1 LGLNLSRIQKN
12 MSMLD
17 LIIEQNPEDEFL
29 KADGL
34 DEAII
39 GYDDQTGRLIYSMSK
54 IIDILI
60 INDEMTEEDA
70 LEHYYYNIHGG
81 YVGEKT
87 PIWCNDY
94 F

>member
-1 LGLNLSRIQKN
+1 
-12 MSMLD
+12 MLE
-17 LIIEQNPEDEFL
+17 IIMEQNPEDEFL

-39 GYDDQTGRLIYSMSK
+39 GYDDQSGRLIYSMSK

-60 INDEMTEEDA
+60 IDDGMTEEDA

>member
-1 LGLNLSRIQKN
+1 
-12 MSMLD
+12 MLET
-17 LIIEQNPEDEFL
+17 IIEQNPEDEFL

-60 INDEMTEEDA
+60 IDDGMTEEDA

-81 YVGEKT
+81 YLGEKT
-87 PIWCNDY
+87 PIWCCDY

>member
-1 LGLNLSRIQKN
+1 
-12 MSMLD
+12 MLD
-17 LIIEQNPEDEFL
+17 LIIEQNPEEEFL

-39 GYDDQTGRLIYSMSK
+39 GYDDFTGRLIYSMSK
-54 IIDILI
+54 IINILI
-60 INDEMTEEDA
+60 EDDGMTEEDA

-87 PIWCNDY
+87 PIWCFDY

>member
-1 LGLNLSRIQKN
+1 MN
-12 MSMLD
+12 MLD
-17 LIIEQNPEDEFL
+17 LIIEMNPEEEFL

-54 IIDILI
+54 IINILVE
-60 INDEMTEEDA
+60 DDGMTEEDA

-87 PIWCNDY
+87 PIWCCDY

>member
-1 LGLNLSRIQKN
+1 
-12 MSMLD
+12 MLET
-17 LIIEQNPEDEFL
+17 IIEQNPEDEFL

-60 INDEMTEEDA
+60 IDDGMTEEDA

-87 PIWCNDY
+87 PIWCCDY

>member
-1 LGLNLSRIQKN
+1 
-12 MSMLD
+12 MLE
-17 LIIEQNPEDEFL
+17 IIMEQNPEDEFL

-60 INDEMTEEDA
+60 IDDGMTEEDA

-87 PIWCNDY
+87 PIWCCDY

>member
-1 LGLNLSRIQKN
+1 
-12 MSMLD
+12 MLD
-17 LIIEQNPEDEFL
+17 IIMEQNPEGEFL

-39 GYDDQTGRLIYSMSK
+39 GYDDQTGRLIYSMNK

-81 YVGEKT
+81 YLGEKT
-87 PIWCNDY
+87 PIWCCDY

>member
-1 LGLNLSRIQKN
+1 
-12 MSMLD
+12 MLE
-17 LIIEQNPEDEFL
+17 IIMEQNPEGEFL

-39 GYDDQTGRLIYSMSK
+39 GYDDQSGRLIYSMSK

-87 PIWCNDY
+87 PIWCCDY

>member
-1 LGLNLSRIQKN
+1 MN
-12 MSMLD
+12 MLD

-34 DEAII
+34 DGAII
-39 GYDDQTGRLIYSMSK
+39 GYDDFTGRLIYSMSK
-54 IIDILI
+54 IINILI
-60 INDEMTEEDA
+60 EDDGMTEEDA

-87 PIWCNDY
+87 PIWCCDY

>member
-1 LGLNLSRIQKN
+1 
-12 MSMLD
+12 MLE
-17 LIIEQNPEDEFL
+17 IIMEQNPEDEFL

-39 GYDDQTGRLIYSMSK
+39 GYDDQSGRLIYSMSK

-60 INDEMTEEDA
+60 IDDGMTEEDA

-87 PIWCNDY
+87 PIWCCDY

>member
-1 LGLNLSRIQKN
+1 
-12 MSMLD
+12 MSMLET
-17 LIIEQNPEDEFL
+17 IIEQNPEDEFL

-60 INDEMTEEDA
+60 IDDGMTEEDA

-87 PIWCNDY
+87 PIWCCDY

>member
-1 LGLNLSRIQKN
+1 MGFNLSRIQKN

-17 LIIEQNPEDEFL
+17 LIIEQNPEDQFL

-39 GYDDQTGRLIYSMSK
+39 GYDDQTGRLIYSMAK
-54 IIDILI
+54 IIEILVTE
-60 INDEMTEEDA
+60 DEMTEEDA

-87 PIWCNDY
+87 PIWCFDY

>member
-1 LGLNLSRIQKN
+1 MN
-12 MSMLD
+12 MLD
-17 LIIEQNPEDEFL
+17 LIIEQNPEEEFL

-34 DEAII
+34 DGAII

-54 IIDILI
+54 IINILI
-60 INDEMTEEDA
+60 EDDGMTEEDA

-87 PIWCNDY
+87 PIWCCDY

>member
-1 LGLNLSRIQKN
+1 MGFTLSRIQEN

-39 GYDDQTGRLIYSMSK
+39 GYDD
-54 IIDILI
+54 
-60 INDEMTEEDA
+60 
-70 LEHYYYNIHGG
+70 
-81 YVGEKT
+81 
-87 PIWCNDY
+87 
-94 F
+94 

>member
-1 LGLNLSRIQKN
+1 
-12 MSMLD
+12 MLE
-17 LIIEQNPEDEFL
+17 IIMEQNPEGEFL

-60 INDEMTEEDA
+60 IDDGMTEEDA

-87 PIWCNDY
+87 PIWCCDY

>member
-1 LGLNLSRIQKN
+1 
-12 MSMLD
+12 MLET
-17 LIIEQNPEDEFL
+17 IIEQNPEGEFL

-34 DEAII
+34 DGAII

-54 IIDILI
+54 IIDILVI
-60 INDEMTEEDA
+60 EDEMTEEDA

-87 PIWCNDY
+87 PIWCCDY

>member
-1 LGLNLSRIQKN
+1 
-12 MSMLD
+12 MLD
-17 LIIEQNPEDEFL
+17 LIIEQNPEDTFL

-54 IIDILI
+54 IINILI
-60 INDEMTEEDA
+60 EDDGMTEEEA

-81 YVGEKT
+81 YVGEQT

>member
-1 LGLNLSRIQKN
+1 MN
-12 MSMLD
+12 MLD
-17 LIIEQNPEDEFL
+17 LIIEQNPEEEFL

-54 IIDILI
+54 IINILI
-60 INDEMTEEDA
+60 EDDGMTEEDA

-87 PIWCNDY
+87 PIWCCDY

>member
-1 LGLNLSRIQKN
+1 
-12 MSMLD
+12 MLD

-54 IIDILI
+54 IINILI
-60 INDEMTEEDA
+60 EDDGMTEEEA

-81 YVGEKT
+81 YVGEQT

>member
-1 LGLNLSRIQKN
+1 
-12 MSMLD
+12 MSILD
-17 LIIEQNPEDEFL
+17 LIIEMNPEEEFL

-54 IIDILI
+54 IINILI
-60 INDEMTEEDA
+60 EDDGMTEEDA

-87 PIWCNDY
+87 PIWCCDY

>member
-1 LGLNLSRIQKN
+1 

-39 GYDDQTGRLIYSMSK
+39 GYDDFSGRLIYSMTK
-54 IIDILI
+54 IINILI
-60 INDEMTEEDA
+60 EDDGMTEEEA

-81 YVGEKT
+81 YVGEQT

>member
-1 LGLNLSRIQKN
+1 
-12 MSMLD
+12 MLE
-17 LIIEQNPEDEFL
+17 IIMEQNPEGEFL

-39 GYDDQTGRLIYSMSK
+39 GYDDQSGRLIYSMSK

-60 INDEMTEEDA
+60 IDDGMTEEDA

-87 PIWCNDY
+87 PIWCCDY

>member
-1 LGLNLSRIQKN
+1 
-12 MSMLD
+12 MLD

-39 GYDDQTGRLIYSMSK
+39 GYDDFSGRLIYSMTK
-54 IIDILI
+54 IINILI
-60 INDEMTEEDA
+60 EDDGMTEEDA
-70 LEHYYYNIHGG
+70 LEYYYYNIHGG

>member
-1 LGLNLSRIQKN
+1 

-17 LIIEQNPEDEFL
+17 LIIEQNPEDTFL

-39 GYDDQTGRLIYSMSK
+39 GYDDQTGRLIYSMTK
-54 IIDILI
+54 IINILI
-60 INDEMTEEDA
+60 EDDGMTEEDA

-81 YVGEKT
+81 YVGEQT

>member
-1 LGLNLSRIQKN
+1 
-12 MSMLD
+12 MLET
-17 LIIEQNPEDEFL
+17 IMEQNPEDEFL

-60 INDEMTEEDA
+60 IDDGMTEEDA

>member
-1 LGLNLSRIQKN
+1 
-12 MSMLD
+12 MLD
-17 LIIEQNPEDEFL
+17 LIIEMNPEEEFL

-54 IIDILI
+54 IINILVE
-60 INDEMTEEDA
+60 DDGMTEEDA

-87 PIWCNDY
+87 PIWCCDY

>member
-1 LGLNLSRIQKN
+1 

-17 LIIEQNPEDEFL
+17 IIMEQNPEGEFL

-81 YVGEKT
+81 YLGEKT
-87 PIWCNDY
+87 PIWCCDY

>member
-1 LGLNLSRIQKN
+1 
-12 MSMLD
+12 MLD
-17 LIIEQNPEDEFL
+17 IIMEQNPEGEFL

-81 YVGEKT
+81 YLGEKT
-87 PIWCNDY
+87 PIWCCDY